1 MADAKAERS
10 LGDLFAELSRETGTL
25 VRKELELAQVEVGE
39 KLSRASRH
47 AAVIGAGGVLAHS
60 GALAVVAALVLIL
73 IVAGLPAWAAAL
85 VVGLVL
91 SGAGA
96 LLVRSGLAA
105 LRADDLTPKETIRT
119 LKENAAWAKEQ
130 TR

>member
-25 VRKELELAQVEVGE
+25 VRKELELAQVEIGG

-47 AAVIGAGGVLAHS
+47 AALIGAGGVLAHS